1 MPHSFRSLL
10 VLFSLQYSK
19 NNKQQTFIANNT
31 WQKWKRVNT
40 LLLSLN
46 QHICFTIC
54 FAVTIF
60 KENTSEVRLLGIL
73 NNTLVWQHL
82 RMGRKCQAS
91 YYYPSLLHRNS
102 PSPYSRPRL
111 ALWSFADYKAWEW
124 TFWYKWP

>member
-73 NNTLVWQHL
+73 NNTLV
-82 RMGRKCQAS
+82 
-91 YYYPSLLHRNS
+91 
-102 PSPYSRPRL
+102 
-111 ALWSFADYKAWEW
+111 
-124 TFWYKWP
+124 